1 MWTFPTKYK
10 PVLCIQS
17 TIQSVVGWLAE
28 STDVETADP
37 EGRLRRYTGIFTC
50 EEGQCSWPH
59 AAQGLTGLYPA
70 RLSYLNITNVIMNI
84 THGDCFDC
92 FSPQENH
99 FFLSGI
105 LRVQKSILGRM
116 EPGKK
121 KKKSHRVNCGVC
133 SVRLKISASM
143 VKTQNDFFLIT
154 LPLSEGKQPPGMEIV
169 STEGLAWEA
178 GASAGIMI

>member
-1 MWTFPTKYK
+1 MWTFSTKYK

-121 KKKSHRVNCGVC
+121 KKKITSRKLWSLFCQAKDFGFNGKNTEWFLPHHF
-133 SVRLKISASM
+133 AS
-143 VKTQNDFFLIT
+143 L
-154 LPLSEGKQPPGMEIV
+154 
-169 STEGLAWEA
+169 WR
-178 GASAGIMI
+178 